1 MKFFPSFKLNINWT
15 DLLLLFK
22 NLFLNNNENTSDYF
36 KKYIKNKY
44 VIEVPSSRW
53 GLFFLLKALN
63 LERNS
68 EIIVPAYTYFAV
80 PSAVVRAGC
89 IPVFVD
95 IEKNGI
101 NIDPNKI
108 ESAITRNTKVIIAT
122 HLCGLPCD
130 LNAIKK
136 IAEKYKL
143 IVVED
148 CAQAFGAKYNDDFV
162 GNCSKASY
170 YSFSITKNLTM
181 LRGGIIATDDELI
194 ASKIKLETDKMLRF
208 TKMQIL
214 TDSLK
219 AIIMKIAT
227 SKIITPFTCMFFYLF
242 SLAKIDIAKI
252 IFKEKTILLSNSYP
266 KYGILN
272 HCQKKLA
279 EQQLKN
285 FDNSCNIKQ
294 KNGKL
299 FYRLL
304 QNIKHIE
311 TPHFLDNCEN
321 IFSGLP
327 VFIKNKETARIKLL
341 AKGIDTSTGFVQNCT
356 DIGEFKQYISFDYPN
371 ASRAEKELLYFIS
384 SDSIKNQ
391 DIEYITDILKKL

>member
-1 MKFFPSFKLNINWT
+1 MKFFPSFKLNITWT

-22 NLFLNNNENTSDYF
+22 ILFLNNNENTSDYF

-53 GLFFLLKALN
+53 GLVFLLKALN
-63 LERNS
+63 LENNS
-68 EIIVPAYTYFAV
+68 EIIIPAYTYFAV

-95 IEKNGI
+95 IEKNGM
-101 NIDPNKI
+101 NIDTNKI

-130 LNAIKK
+130 LDKIKE
-136 IAEKYKL
+136 IAEKYNL
-143 IVVED
+143 IIIED
-148 CAQAFGAKYNDDFV
+148 CAQAFGAKHNGNFV
-162 GNCSKASY
+162 GQISKASY

-181 LRGGIIATDDELI
+181 LRGGIVATDDESL

-208 TKMQIL
+208 TRIQMFK
-214 TDSLK
+214 DSLK

-227 SKIITPFTCMFFYLF
+227 SKIIMPFTCTFFYLF
-242 SLAKIDIAKI
+242 SLTKIDIAKM
-252 IFKEKTILLSNSYP
+252 IFKEKTILLNNSYP
-266 KYGILN
+266 KYGKLN

-279 EQQLKN
+279 ERQLKN
-285 FDNSCNIKQ
+285 FDDSCNIKQ
-294 KNGKL
+294 KNGEL
-299 FYRLL
+299 FYKLL
-304 QNIKHIE
+304 QNIKNIE
-311 TPHFLDNCEN
+311 TPKFLNNCKN
-321 IFSGLP
+321 IFSGMP
-327 VFIKNKETARIKLL
+327 IFIKNKETARIKLL
-341 AKGIDTSTGFVQNCT
+341 TKGIDTSTGFVQNCT
-356 DIGEFKQYISFDYPN
+356 DIDEFKQYIRFDCPN

-391 DIEYITDILKKL
+391 EIEYITDILKKL